1 MPKKIAFLMG
11 VHAHQPVGNFPS
23 VLADAHQR
31 CYGPFLRLMARFPE
45 FPFALHV
52 SGWLLDQWL
61 DHDPEDMEL
70 LKIMVRR
77 GQAELFTA
85 GYAEPVLA
93 AIPEADRRGQVQFL
107 SQRIHD
113 CFGVEPGGSWLTE
126 RVWESSV
133 VSALHRSGVRYVTVD
148 DYHFLCAGV
157 PAERLNGYFTTEE
170 GGERLDIF
178 PIAEGLRYRIP
189 FTQANEVVSYLE
201 SMARDDR
208 MEAAIYFDDIE
219 KFGIWPETYE
229 WVYEKGWLE
238 QFIQGVLNSPFIEPM
253 TYARYHAQNATRGP
267 VYLPTTS
274 YIEMNEWTLPAQA
287 GEHYA
292 HLVERAR
299 NEQTYGQDRPFLRGG
314 IWRNFMMRYP
324 EANHLHKRMLGL
336 SARFHALP
344 ALQQTAERRRL
355 LYETQANDAYW
366 HGLFGGLY
374 LPHLRRALYHALL
387 QLEADLD
394 RHHPRPALARYD
406 LDLDGHEEIV
416 LQNGQIQ
423 AIIAGNGPAHVLELD
438 VYELAHNFADTLT
451 RQREHYHAKV
461 LMQPDVPPSTGLSNP
476 HNMVQF
482 KHPLCAGDL
491 VFDSTRRALFTDY
504 ARRDGERCLL
514 EYDEI
519 RADET
524 DSGVKFLGRTQGAR
538 KEISLLA
545 QALLVRYEHPDPVFW
560 STLEIELN
568 LVMPSC
574 DGPAGRFEFN
584 GEIPGGFGQD
594 IELNGVTQLV
604 LRDEVLGGGVT
615 VGCNMPCRVTSRPCH
630 SVSQS
635 EAGFEKIMQAVT
647 LIFTDFS
654 APVQNL
660 LMTLTAWPTS

>member
-1 MPKKIAFLMG
+1 
-11 VHAHQPVGNFPS
+11 
-23 VLADAHQR
+23 
-31 CYGPFLRLMARFPE
+31 
-45 FPFALHV
+45 
-52 SGWLLDQWL
+52 
-61 DHDPEDMEL
+61 
-70 LKIMVRR
+70 
-77 GQAELFTA
+77 
-85 GYAEPVLA
+85 
-93 AIPEADRRGQVQFL
+93 
-107 SQRIHD
+107 
-113 CFGVEPGGSWLTE
+113 
-126 RVWESSV
+126 
-133 VSALHRSGVRYVTVD
+133 
-148 DYHFLCAGV
+148 
-157 PAERLNGYFTTEE
+157 
-170 GGERLDIF
+170 
-178 PIAEGLRYRIP
+178 
-189 FTQANEVVSYLE
+189 
-201 SMARDDR
+201 
-208 MEAAIYFDDIE
+208 IYFDDIE

-336 SARFHALP
+336 SARFQALP

-461 LMQPDVPPSTGLSNP
+461 LTQPDVSSSTGLSNP
-476 HNMVQF
+476 HERVQF
-482 KHPLCAGDL
+482 KHPLSAGDL

-647 LIFTDFS
+647 LTFTDFS